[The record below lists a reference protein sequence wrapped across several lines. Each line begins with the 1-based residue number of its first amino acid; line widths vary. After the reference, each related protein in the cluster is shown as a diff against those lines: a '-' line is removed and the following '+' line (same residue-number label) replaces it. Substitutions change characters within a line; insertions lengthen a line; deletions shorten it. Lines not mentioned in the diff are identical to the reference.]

1 MEKKTNLT
9 VTITGSCEDE
19 NGEMHI
25 VDAKYENLDFV
36 FLNAFKFLPNDQC
49 SHEVATMGGSSGYM
63 WSKIIK
69 AIIETVDE
77 DGDFFLVILK
87 RALTEL
93 TMKSVSAD
101 AFEEKM

>member
-9 VTITGSCEDE
+9 VTIKGTCVDE

-25 VDAKYENLDFV
+25 VDAEYENMDFV

-49 SHEVATMGGSSGYM
+49 SYEVATIGSCSGYM

-77 DGDFFLVILK
+77 DGSNFLVILK